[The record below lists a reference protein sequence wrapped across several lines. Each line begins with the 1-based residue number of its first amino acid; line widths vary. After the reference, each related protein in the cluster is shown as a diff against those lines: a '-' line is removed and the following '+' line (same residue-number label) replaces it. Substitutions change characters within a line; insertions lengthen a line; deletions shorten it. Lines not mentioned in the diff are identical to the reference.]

1 VNRSFFF
8 LFFSREL
15 FPTSEQSSEN
25 EITIEGTLQDVTKD
39 TIKEENVTIPS
50 LSTEE
55 TSVND
60 TQTLIESDQSESLP
74 SLPIDDKINGTITA
88 NVNDQIPS
96 PLSSPIKSDNEPSTI
111 EKDISSEFFYDF
123 QPEHFHAEQVRKNIF
138 RSLNS

>member
-1 VNRSFFF
+1 
-8 LFFSREL
+8 L

-60 TQTLIESDQSESLP
+60 TQTSIEPDQSESLS
-74 SLPIDDKINGTITA
+74 SLPVDDNINGTITA
-88 NVNDQIPS
+88 NDQIPS

-111 EKDISSEFFYDF
+111 EKDITSEFFYDF
-123 QPEHFHAEQVRKNIF
+123 QPEHFHAEQVRKTF
-138 RSLNS
+138 SDY